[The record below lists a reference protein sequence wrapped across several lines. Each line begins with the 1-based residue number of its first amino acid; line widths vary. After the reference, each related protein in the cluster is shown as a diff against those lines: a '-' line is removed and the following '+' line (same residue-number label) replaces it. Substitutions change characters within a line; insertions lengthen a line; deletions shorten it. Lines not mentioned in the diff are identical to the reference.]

1 MEKIKL
7 AIFASGSGSNAKNI
21 IQHFKDHLSIE
32 IEFVLSNKSDAP
44 IVFWCNENNIETVI
58 LDNEKV
64 DDGNLLNSIC
74 KERAINFIILAGYLR
89 KIPAEL
95 IHAFENKM
103 INIHPSLLP
112 KFGGKGMYGNHVHKA
127 VKEANESQ
135 TGITIHY
142 VNENFDEGKYIAQF
156 YTEIIAS
163 DTIED
168 IQTKIHS
175 LEQKYFPLVIEK
187 TIIA

>member
-7 AIFASGSGSNAKNI
+7 AIFASGSGSNVKNI
-21 IQHFKDHLSIE
+21 IKYFKDHLSIE

-44 IVFWCNENNIETVI
+44 IVFWCKENKIDTVV
-58 LDNEKV
+58 LNNEKV

-74 KERAINFIILAGYLR
+74 QERAIKFIILAGYLR

-95 IHAFENKM
+95 INAFENKM

-112 KFGGKGMYGNHVHKA
+112 KYGGKGMYGNHVHKA
-127 VKEANESQ
+127 VKAANENQ
-135 TGITIHY
+135 TGITIHF
-142 VNENFDEGKYIAQF
+142 VNKDFDEGRYIAQF
-156 YTEIIAS
+156 YTEILPS
-163 DTIED
+163 DSVED
-168 IQTKIHS
+168 IQVKIQS
-175 LEQKYFPLVIEK
+175 LEQKYFPTVIKK